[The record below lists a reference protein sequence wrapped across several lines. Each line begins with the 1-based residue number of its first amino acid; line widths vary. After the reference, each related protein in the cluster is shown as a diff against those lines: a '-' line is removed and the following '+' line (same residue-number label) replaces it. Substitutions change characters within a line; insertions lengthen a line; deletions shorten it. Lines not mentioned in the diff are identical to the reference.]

1 MIVGTPDIFYVEDD
15 TDFAFIM
22 QHAAQEVNDG
32 ISLEIIENGKDALE
46 MLNQFSADRVKPK
59 LILLD
64 LNLPGLSGLDLVKK
78 IREIH
83 YLKYVPV
90 IFFTTSDNPKDV
102 KASLEFGANAYLTK
116 PSGYLNL
123 VSCIQ
128 SIYDFWFTKNL
139 SLN

>member
-1 MIVGTPDIFYVEDD
+1 MSTPDIFYVEDD

-22 QHAAQEVNDG
+22 ENAVQEVSNG
-32 ISLEIIENGKDALE
+32 LSIKIIENGKDALIA
-46 MLNQFSADRVKPK
+46 LNELTDAKIKPR

-78 IREIH
+78 IREIPF
-83 YLKYVPV
+83 LRYVPV
-90 IFFTTSDNPKDV
+90 IFFSTSDNPKDV

-123 VSCIQ
+123 VSCLQ
-128 SIYDFWFTKNL
+128 SMHDFWFTKNL
-139 SLN
+139 NLN